1 MIMIITKFRHVKT
14 DGQNVMEEIN
24 TVMNALFHHP
34 YPWHAI
40 ISKELEFGQK
50 LSTDLL

>member
-1 MIMIITKFRHVKT
+1 MSST

-24 TVMNALFHHP
+24 TVMNALFF
-34 YPWHAI
+34 I
-40 ISKELEFGQK
+40 IPILGMLKFDRK